1 MNLAH
6 ERSASL
12 ADLRE
17 DVEKLEKSLTKRL
30 KLKSL
35 QYDCGWNIE
44 HYRGC
49 LKSLERLANMHEN
62 DLKQLEGNYKTE
74 RSRMKMNRSIF
85 R

>member
-1 MNLAH
+1 MWLQANLNKAH

-12 ADLRE
+12 AELRE
-17 DVEKLEKSLTKRL
+17 EVDKLEKSITRQL

-49 LKSLERLANMHEN
+49 LKSLERLANMHEK
-62 DLKQLEGNYKTE
+62 DMKQLEGYLNSASLPIYK
-74 RSRMKMNRSIF
+74 
-85 R
+85 